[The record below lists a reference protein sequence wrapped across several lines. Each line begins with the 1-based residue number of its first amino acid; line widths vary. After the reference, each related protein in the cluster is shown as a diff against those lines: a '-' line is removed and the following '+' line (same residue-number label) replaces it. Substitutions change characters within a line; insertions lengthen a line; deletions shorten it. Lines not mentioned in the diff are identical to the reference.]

1 MLSILYPLSSILY
14 ISAASDFYKGAT
26 MTSHPFD
33 ISGSVAIITGGGRG
47 LGAALATSFAGAGAR
62 VVIGDQDEQTA
73 QASADGICERGGLAI
88 ATHCDIANQQ
98 DVQGLVDLAVRAYG
112 RLDILVNN
120 AGINIPKPAEE
131 LTLDEWNRIIG
142 VNLTGTFICCQVG
155 GAVMLRQGEGCIVNI
170 CSIHGHVGSYVH
182 KAAAYN
188 ASKAGIINLT
198 RSLALE
204 WGERG
209 VRVNG
214 ISPGPLRTD
223 LMAKRLENPDYV
235 RKLMERPAIK
245 RVGTPEDIV
254 GAAIFLASP
263 AAAWITGQI
272 LAVDGGWLA
281 A

>member
-1 MLSILYPLSSILY
+1 M
-14 ISAASDFYKGAT
+14 ASKL
-26 MTSHPFD
+26 FD

-47 LGAALATSFAGAGAR
+47 LGAALASSFAAAGAR
-62 VVIGDQDEQTA
+62 VVIGDQDAQTA
-73 QASADGICERGGLAI
+73 QASAASISERGGAGLA
-88 ATHCDIANQQ
+88 ARCDITDEH
-98 DVQGLVDLAVRAYG
+98 DVRGLVDLAVQTYG

-120 AGINIPKPAEE
+120 AGINIPKPAED

-142 VNLTGTFICCQVG
+142 VNLTGTFICCQIG
-155 GAVMLRQGEGCIVNI
+155 GAVMLRQGAGCIVNI

-204 WGERG
+204 WSERG

-235 RKLMERPAIK
+235 RKLMERSAIK
-245 RVGTPEDIV
+245 RVGMPEDIV

>member
-1 MLSILYPLSSILY
+1 M
-14 ISAASDFYKGAT
+14 
-26 MTSHPFD
+26 MTSDLFD
-33 ISGSVAIITGGGRG
+33 IVGSVAVVTGGGRG
-47 LGAALATSFAGAGAR
+47 LGAALATGFASAGAR
-62 VVIGDQDEQTA
+62 VVIGDQDELTA
-73 QASADGICERGGLAI
+73 QASAAGIRERGGTAI
-88 ATHCDIANQQ
+88 AARCDITSAQ
-98 DVQGLVDLAVRAYG
+98 DVGALIDLAVQTYG
-112 RLDILVNN
+112 RLDTLVNN

-131 LTLDEWNRIIG
+131 LTLEEWNRIVG
-142 VNLTGTFICCQVG
+142 VNLTGTFVCCQAG
-155 GAVMLRQGEGCIVNI
+155 GAVMLRQGAGCIVNI

-204 WGERG
+204 WGDRG

-214 ISPGPLRTD
+214 ISPGPLRTE
-223 LMAKRLENPDYV
+223 LMAKRLESPDYV
-235 RKLMERPAIK
+235 RKLLERSAIK

-254 GAAIFLASP
+254 GAALFLASP
-263 AAAWITGQI
+263 AAAWLTGQI

>member
-1 MLSILYPLSSILY
+1 MEPQL
-14 ISAASDFYKGAT
+14 ASL
-26 MTSHPFD
+26 FD
-33 ISGSVAIITGGGRG
+33 IAGQVAVVTGAGRG
-47 LGAALATSFAGAGAR
+47 LGAALAAGLGAAGAR
-62 VVIGDQDEQTA
+62 VVAGDLDQASVRATAERLRQAGA
-73 QASADGICERGGLAI
+73 QAIGVG
-88 ATHCDIANQQ
+88 CDIREPQS
-98 DVQGLVDLAVRAYG
+98 VRALCG
-112 RLDILVNN
+112 AALEEFGAPQIWINN

-131 LTLDEWNRIIG
+131 LTLDEWSQIITT
-142 VNLTGTFICCQVG
+142 NLTGTFICCQQAG
-155 GAVMLRQGEGCIVNI
+155 TTMLARGSGCIINI

-214 ISPGPLRTD
+214 ISPGPLATE
-223 LMAKRLENPDYV
+223 LMATRLASPEYN
-235 RKLMERPAIK
+235 RMLLERMAIK
-245 RVGTPEDIV
+245 RVGAPEDVV
-254 GAAIFLASP
+254 GTALFLASP